1 MAVGGWEKKK
11 QRAANLLAAKR
22 GKHTGMG
29 TVTQEQIIK
38 P

>member
-22 GKHTGMG
+22 GKHTGMR
-29 TVTQEQIIK
+29 TVTQAQFFK